1 MTRLILVCLLSVV
14 PAIHAATIE
23 IKLDSSVA
31 SLALARGGA
40 RKLREAGERGAIT
53 VRIADGVYQL
63 SEPVVFEPRDSGVTY
78 EAVAGAKP
86 VFVGGRKVAGF
97 KREDDGIWT
106 THLPSVAEG
115 KEYFDAL
122 WVNGKRA
129 TRARTPNDG
138 YIQGLKGSPKPIE
151 GIPDS
156 GEADRTL
163 IQVAPGEA
171 AFLKGLDRRELRDVN
186 ALVYHSWDVDRRR
199 VAGVRVEDGTLQFAG
214 SGIRPFFY
222 HEHRI

>member
-1 MTRLILVCLLSVV
+1 MTRLIPVCLLSVV

-23 IKLDSSVA
+23 IKPGSSVA
-31 SLALARGGA
+31 SLAQARDEA

-63 SEPVVFEPRDSGVTY
+63 PEPVAFEPRDSGVTY

-97 KREDDGIWT
+97 KQGNDGIWT
-106 THLPSVAEG
+106 THLPSVEG
-115 KEYFDAL
+115 KEYFEAL

-129 TRARTPNDG
+129 TQARTPNDG

-151 GIPDS
+151 GIPDG

-171 AFLKGLDRRELRDVN
+171 AFLKGLDGRELRDVN

-214 SGIRPFFY
+214 SGIRPFFF